1 MTPSAINDQSHA
13 HVDGHF
19 DDDGAERRGCDGHAY
34 HYNLPPAYQHQHQPK
49 DKDKDRGGGGGHI
62 QSTLVAEYA
71 QKKADTFVTNVFDV
85 QLSPQLFLPSILTS
99 NDSGGNGNG
108 NDDSH
113 GVLEKSELVSF
124 IHSMNHCFII
134 VMKDYNF

>member
-49 DKDKDRGGGGGHI
+49 DKDKDKDRGGDDGGGDDGGGHI

-85 QLSPQLFLPSILTS
+85 QLSPQLFLPSIRTS
-99 NDSGGNGNG
+99 NDSGGNGN
-108 NDDSH
+108 DDSD

-124 IHSMNHCFII
+124 IQ
-134 VMKDYNF
+134 